1 MSCRG
6 KSHWKVTFEQKGDRG
21 EHVLQLSGVGAPGQK
36 DSKGPMVGKV
46 GSGLALTR
54 DNQEARLA
62 EAE

>member
-1 MSCRG
+1 MS
-6 KSHWKVTFEQKGDRG
+6 KKVTEVSKY
-21 EHVLQLSGVGAPGQK
+21 VLQLSGVGASGQK
-36 DSKGPMVGKV
+36 DSKSPPVGKV